1 MVNHQL
7 HELFAINIDDEIQ
20 VTQSTV
26 PTDRDVPTLC

>member
-26 PTDRDVPTLC
+26 PTDRGASNLC